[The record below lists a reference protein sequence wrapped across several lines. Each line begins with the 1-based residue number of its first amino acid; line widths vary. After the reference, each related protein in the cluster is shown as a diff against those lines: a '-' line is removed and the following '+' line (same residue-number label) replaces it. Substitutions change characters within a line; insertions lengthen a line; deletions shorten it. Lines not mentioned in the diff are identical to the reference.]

1 MTTSQVFI
9 LHCAISASVRQSIQ
23 IAFEDY
29 KLPPDVVETLKEAN
43 TISIRPNLSQ
53 ALKKNLDEL
62 RVMQRFLYDRFTIH
76 HGDVHFIHPDH
87 FEEAKACID
96 EIKEHAS
103 ICNARMREAWP
114 EELAKWEQTIVSFF
128 TPLFPDEDQLR
139 LVKEAY
145 MRFFPRQKEFENPI
159 RVDVVGPYPAVL
171 ERCDD
176 PTTIEQVM
184 SNEAAINT
192 EQVLEAAK
200 DGAIDHSLGK
210 VASLLDDLDAR
221 PAHKVTGRVIADN
234 KKQRGAWRKTA
245 QELSLAAT
253 HNPLLTEISTLCDDL
268 LSVAEL
274 MNDPN
279 SGNVRTTAFKRYTEV
294 RQAIADE
301 AAALLKKAGTSE
313 GYEALQ
319 KSVAMTGCYHNL
331 VTDLGNCSTIEEL
344 NVIRDQIDTETSV
357 YKHRAKNLEKLLSK
371 AQERMAADVAIARCE
386 EELKQV
392 LNDSNK
398 IEADF

>member
-1 MTTSQVFI
+1 
-9 LHCAISASVRQSIQ
+9 
-23 IAFEDY
+23 
-29 KLPPDVVETLKEAN
+29 
-43 TISIRPNLSQ
+43 
-53 ALKKNLDEL
+53 
-62 RVMQRFLYDRFTIH
+62 
-76 HGDVHFIHPDH
+76 
-87 FEEAKACID
+87 
-96 EIKEHAS
+96 
-103 ICNARMREAWP
+103 
-114 EELAKWEQTIVSFF
+114 
-128 TPLFPDEDQLR
+128 
-139 LVKEAY
+139 
-145 MRFFPRQKEFENPI
+145 
-159 RVDVVGPYPAVL
+159 
-171 ERCDD
+171 
-176 PTTIEQVM
+176 
-184 SNEAAINT
+184 
-192 EQVLEAAK
+192 
-200 DGAIDHSLGK
+200 
-210 VASLLDDLDAR
+210 
-221 PAHKVTGRVIADN
+221 
-234 KKQRGAWRKTA
+234 
-245 QELSLAAT
+245 
-253 HNPLLTEISTLCDDL
+253 
-268 LSVAEL
+268 

-331 VTDLGNCSTIEEL
+331 VTDLGNCSTLEEL